1 VGELRWILLLL
12 GILVLVGVYAYSRY
26 RFSRPNQLDAS
37 ARARREPSLDPTGDL
52 DELAE
57 VIEAAEPVVAEP
69 PPAVEPEGPTMMVTV
84 RLMAR
89 NKGGFPGDKLVLAMR
104 GAGLRHGRFGIF
116 HAHAEDI
123 PDKALFSVAS
133 LVEPGSF
140 DLAALAQQ
148 RLPGVSLFALLPSAS
163 EAISVFES
171 MLDTARRLASELDGE
186 LLDEHGSSL
195 SVQRERYIRDEILQ
209 FLRENQVR
217 VEASGAA

>member
-1 VGELRWILLLL
+1 VGELRWVLLLL

-26 RFSRPNQLDAS
+26 RFNRPPPAESSDLP
-37 ARARREPSLDPTGDL
+37 RREPSLDPVDDL
-52 DELAE
+52 DDAGQT
-57 VIEAAEPVVAEP
+57 IDAAEPVVAEP
-69 PPAVEPEGPTMMVTV
+69 PVADPEAPTMVVTV
-84 RLMAR
+84 RLMSR

-116 HAHAEDI
+116 HAHAEDN

-140 DLAALAQQ
+140 DLAALAEQ

-163 EAISVFES
+163 EAITVFEG
-171 MLDTARRLASELDGE
+171 MLSTARQLASELDGE

-217 VEASGAA
+217 VETSGVA